1 MLSSITNKILHIIDR
16 PLAGERLERD
26 IRNNAVAQSLSSSS
40 STSIDTGG
48 ALISSLN
55 WVSHWGKI
63 KISQRSLALWL
74 SWTAAAVA
82 VAAYDS

>member
-26 IRNNAVAQSLSSSS
+26 IRNNAAAQSSSSS